1 MASDMYFVQAE
12 YVYNQALNY
21 KRIVKYAGE
30 PLSHPESVASSA
42 VINFCL
48 HYYSLCP
55 YEFAN
60 NSILGRLFYF
70 AIFLFWIISPLLSL
84 ILDHTSSLKFSPFKS
99 YSNMQ

>member
-42 VINFCL
+42 VINFCSR
-48 HYYSLCP
+48 YYSLCP
-55 YEFAN
+55 HEFAN
-60 NSILGRLFYF
+60 NSILSRLLLCN
-70 AIFLFWIISPLLSL
+70 IF
-84 ILDHTSSLKFSPFKS
+84 ILDNLSTSFFNSCPHIFFKVFSH
-99 YSNMQ
+99 